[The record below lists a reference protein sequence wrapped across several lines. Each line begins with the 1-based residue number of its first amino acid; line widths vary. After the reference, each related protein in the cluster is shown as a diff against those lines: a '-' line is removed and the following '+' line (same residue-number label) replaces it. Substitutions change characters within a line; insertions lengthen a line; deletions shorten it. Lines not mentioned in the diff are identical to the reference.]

1 MWKIKEIFIV
11 WILLTLPVLAFGGA
25 YSSVSKNFTLTDEEP
40 DGGRTNITSASGN
53 YSLKDACDPVYNQG
67 TTSTAHTINQG
78 TYFNIYRDLLP
89 PYPVTFLNSSVRPD
103 HNVVLTWNAVADQEN
118 QVWGYRIYRSYYYGP
133 DKFETRIVDAPQN
146 TVTVYADVYDQL
158 YGIQYFYEIRA
169 VDGALNEQSAGNK
182 ILSFAPVKQAN
193 SVIDLTAVSK
203 AGGDIGLTWSVV
215 PGANYYKIYRSLVYG
230 ERGGCITPGTDVV
243 QPNYLDSKTGLIGGT
258 RYFYVAQAVV
268 TGVEENKG
276 NNQASAICDKNGPN
290 APLIS
295 STTHPVQGQPFAN
308 PNPAFRWVAS
318 ADSGMDLNVAGYYV
332 KLDASPNT
340 GSAVSS
346 LGWVLVKNLIMSYS
360 GVNNGVWYFHCLAI
374 NQAGN
379 LGSEAVYCVNVLAT
393 GSVLGTVTDAATK
406 KPMVG
411 VIAEAWLGTVKQ
423 GEGTLDATGKY
434 HLDNLPFGDYSI
446 KFNQFGLKP
455 LEKSAT
461 LNLSNTPLVLDAAW
475 AHEDVIAH
483 NQTAAYPNPATGDEV
498 RMIYYCEQPCQV
510 IIEIYDVLGQM
521 VGRIK
526 EDQKPQGYNYSVW
539 PLRNVARGVYLFRV
553 KMRHPDGSQVSLP
566 TKKFGVI
573 K

>member
-203 AGGDIGLTWSVV
+203 AGGLRQVAVRIARAISQRLPAASRPHPRYTRHLPDDTDPESQGRFQQLRALLDGL
-215 PGANYYKIYRSLVYG
+215 YR
-230 ERGGCITPGTDVV
+230 P
-243 QPNYLDSKTGLIGGT
+243 
-258 RYFYVAQAVV
+258 
-268 TGVEENKG
+268 
-276 NNQASAICDKNGPN
+276 
-290 APLIS
+290 
-295 STTHPVQGQPFAN
+295 
-308 PNPAFRWVAS
+308 
-318 ADSGMDLNVAGYYV
+318 
-332 KLDASPNT
+332 
-340 GSAVSS
+340 
-346 LGWVLVKNLIMSYS
+346 
-360 GVNNGVWYFHCLAI
+360 
-374 NQAGN
+374 
-379 LGSEAVYCVNVLAT
+379 
-393 GSVLGTVTDAATK
+393 
-406 KPMVG
+406 
-411 VIAEAWLGTVKQ
+411 
-423 GEGTLDATGKY
+423 
-434 HLDNLPFGDYSI
+434 
-446 KFNQFGLKP
+446 
-455 LEKSAT
+455 
-461 LNLSNTPLVLDAAW
+461 
-475 AHEDVIAH
+475 
-483 NQTAAYPNPATGDEV
+483 
-498 RMIYYCEQPCQV
+498 
-510 IIEIYDVLGQM
+510 
-521 VGRIK
+521 
-526 EDQKPQGYNYSVW
+526 
-539 PLRNVARGVYLFRV
+539 
-553 KMRHPDGSQVSLP
+553 
-566 TKKFGVI
+566 
-573 K
+573 